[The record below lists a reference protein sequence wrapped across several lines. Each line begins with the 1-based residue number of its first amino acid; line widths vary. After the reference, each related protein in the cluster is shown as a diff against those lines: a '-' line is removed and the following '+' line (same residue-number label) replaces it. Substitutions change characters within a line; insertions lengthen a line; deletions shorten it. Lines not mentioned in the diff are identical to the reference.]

1 MSTFDS
7 MKIQSFMRKK
17 TLFLA
22 LKTPYLGNLGQKLLS
37 YLESSLSNLLNHKVS
52 FKTKKFLKLRLKIV
66 ICDILNLLFE
76 KAVVSFDII
85 SLAFLILASV
95 VSKQRLLNLGPNLS
109 FM

>member
-52 FKTKKFLKLRLKIV
+52 FKTKKSLKQRLKMV
-66 ICDILNLLFE
+66 ICDVLKLLFE
-76 KAVVSFDII
+76 KAIVGVDTI
-85 SLAFLILASV
+85 SLKFLILTSV
-95 VSKQRLLNLGPNLS
+95 V
-109 FM
+109 